1 MGGRQRSQDPDRGR
15 GRRTEG
21 RSAEGAVR
29 GCDAR
34 LIRSNASALRP
45 RARRPSTPTT
55 PITIQDIAARST
67 INRATFYVHFVDKY
81 DLFAQFSRD
90 WFRSALQLQLSCAA
104 QYSPANL
111 RSLVLAT
118 LHAMGDMNDHC
129 RPTETLKP
137 LIVAAVQEELAKVL
151 RAWLEPVVAG
161 GGGAEL
167 ESAVAALSWA
177 IFGAALQWSQL
188 PTRPPAEP
196 TATQLAT
203 LLTHGLPS

>member
-1 MGGRQRSQDPDRGR
+1 MPAVNEADPRVKR
-15 GRRTEG
+15 TRRLLQEALVELLG
-21 RSAEGAVR
+21 EKSF
-29 GCDAR
+29 DA
-34 LIRSNASALRP
+34 
-45 RARRPSTPTT
+45 
-55 PITIQDIAARST
+55 ITIQDIAARST